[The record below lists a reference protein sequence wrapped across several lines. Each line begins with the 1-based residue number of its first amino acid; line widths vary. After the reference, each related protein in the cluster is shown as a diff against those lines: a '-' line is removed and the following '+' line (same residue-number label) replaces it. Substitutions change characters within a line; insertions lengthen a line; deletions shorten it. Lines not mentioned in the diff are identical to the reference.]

1 MAELK
6 INQMKKIT
14 LLAALTFLF
23 LVPLQAQD
31 LNFGVKGGV
40 NFASITGDE
49 TDDLEGKTAFHLG
62 VVAELA
68 LSENFAIQ
76 PELLYSAQG
85 AKSEGSD
92 TWEGMTESW
101 EYKYKLDYLSI
112 PILAKYYVTPALNL
126 HVGPQVSF
134 LINSEVEGEY
144 SYDGVTE
151 SETEDLEDVKS
162 LDLALSAGVGYQL
175 NMGVFFNARYNLG
188 LSNLWDYEGE
198 EDFSQKNSVFQLS
211 VGFMF

>member
-1 MAELK
+1 MAKLK

-14 LLAALTFLF
+14 LLAALFLLS
-23 LVPLQAQD
+23 LVSLQAQD

-49 TDDLEGKTAFHLG
+49 TDDLDGKTAFHLG

-68 LSENFAIQ
+68 LSENLAIQ

-92 TWEGMTESW
+92 TWDGMTESW

-134 LINSEVEGEY
+134 LINSEAEGEY